1 MSAARSTNIKH
12 CLKYFIILVSP
23 DGCEVLRVIFCI
35 FILNNMIQTNK
46 TIAAAYADTILN
58 TIWEKQDK
66 ETTLSVLETVEF
78 LIKNYGVDPYNGYS
92 NGDKLFR
99 DLVSLQ
105 ADIKR
110 TISMNSVLGPDDKYF
125 ISILNRIIK

>member
-1 MSAARSTNIKH
+1 MIK
-12 CLKYFIILVSP
+12 
-23 DGCEVLRVIFCI
+23 
-35 FILNNMIQTNK
+35 TNK

-78 LIKNYGVDPYNGYS
+78 LINNYGVDPKNGYS
-92 NGDKLFR
+92 TGDKLLT

-110 TISMNSVLGPDDKYF
+110 TISMNGVLGSDDKYF

>member
-1 MSAARSTNIKH
+1 
-12 CLKYFIILVSP
+12 
-23 DGCEVLRVIFCI
+23 
-35 FILNNMIQTNK
+35 MIQTNK
-46 TIAAAYADTILN
+46 TIAAAYADAILN

-78 LIKNYGVDPYNGYS
+78 LIKNYGVDPYSGYS
-92 NGDKLFR
+92 NSDKLFR